1 MEDVALAAIVIG
13 LPSLIVLAKML
24 MSHREKMARLHDSDT
39 NPGVLDSRLARM
51 ELAIES
57 MAIEVERVSEGQRFV
72 TKLLSDR
79 SPMLSK
85 AGAD

>member
-1 MEDVALAAIVIG
+1 MEDVVMAAILVGI
-13 LPSLIVLAKML
+13 PSLIVLAKIL
-24 MSHREKMARLHDSDT
+24 LSHREKMARIREGDT

-79 SPMLSK
+79 SPLLSK
-85 AGAD
+85 PGAD

>member
-1 MEDVALAAIVIG
+1 
-13 LPSLIVLAKML
+13 
-24 MSHREKMARLHDSDT
+24 MARIREGDT

-79 SPMLSK
+79 SPLLSK
-85 AGAD
+85 PGAD

>member
-1 MEDVALAAIVIG
+1 MEDVVMAAILVGI
-13 LPSLIVLAKML
+13 PSLIVLAKIL
-24 MSHREKMARLHDSDT
+24 LSHREKMARIRDGDT

-79 SPMLSK
+79 SPLLSK
-85 AGAD
+85 PGAD